1 MPQHW
6 GTEGADVGG
15 NSYYTMGDS
24 LIAMRDAA
32 IESTMHLLGIG
43 GTVSG
48 GFDGGNPPVRVS
60 PLGGHYEGSTM
71 VQGGQVTDPTGQYA
85 ATIPI
90 GPEWPFHDLPSMV
103 EYYDNRINELFQDWW
118 QIPQDRDFEG
128 LIDQC
133 GQGSQLLA
141 SDAQLD
147 PGQGTASPFGANA
160 NLSQISTIQ
169 IQIGRFDG
177 LAMQEFASNYA
188 NRLPIVVDG
197 QDAVACFLW
206 LGAAGEQEIWN
217 RAMQGVA
224 DIAAQGRTA
233 MEQCDDG
240 GGDVSAVL
248 SIAGALASVAGV
260 VPGLGTGVSIGIKL
274 ASTALS
280 TASKFAPKAP
290 ETVPLGADNP
300 IAVLDNIKVALDKLS
315 KQIADEEDDLAE
327 HLTQVQGVVTSQ
339 AASFD
344 IAAPPILDDT
354 NPDHF
359 RTPDDTRVH
368 FGTLRT
374 IARETMPLIAGEIKK
389 AAGQFDVGSSSEPWS
404 RPASIGSG
412 SFGPYFEW
420 SSLRYTLVGILDNT
434 SLEIERAADHLEI
447 VADDFDKTDGQ
458 VRADLEAHAAQIDKE
473 DAPPPV
479 PAGHGGHYP
488 I

>member
-1 MPQHW
+1 
-6 GTEGADVGG
+6 VG
-15 NSYYTMGDS
+15 NSYFTMADS
-24 LIAMRDAA
+24 LNGMRDAA

-43 GTVSG
+43 GSVSG
-48 GFDGGNPPVRVS
+48 GFDGGSPPVRVS
-60 PLGGHYEGSTM
+60 PLGGHYEGSSF
-71 VQGGQVTDPTGQYA
+71 VNGGRVTDPTGQYV

-90 GPEWPFHDLPSMV
+90 GPEWPFRDLPSMV
-103 EYYDNRINELFQDWW
+103 EYYNNAINELFQDWW
-118 QIPQDRDFEG
+118 QIPQDRDFAG
-128 LIDQC
+128 LVAQC
-133 GQGSQLLA
+133 GQGAQLLA
-141 SDAQLD
+141 TDAQLD
-147 PGQGTASPFGANA
+147 PDQGSASPFGANV
-160 NLSQISTIQ
+160 NLSQIATIQ
-169 IQIGRFDG
+169 QQIGRFDG
-177 LAMQEFASNYA
+177 AAMQTFAANYA

-206 LGAAGEQEIWN
+206 LGAAGEQEIWK

-248 SIAGALASVAGV
+248 SIAGALASVVGV
-260 VPGLGTGVSIGIKL
+260 VPGLGTGVSIGVKL

-300 IAVLDNIKVALDKLS
+300 IAVLDNIRGALQKLS
-315 KQIADEEDDLAE
+315 QQIADEEHELGQSM
-327 HLTQVQGVVTSQ
+327 TKVQGLVGSQ

-344 IAAPPILDDT
+344 IAAPPIYDDT
-354 NPDHF
+354 NPGDF
-359 RTPDDTRVH
+359 RTADDTRVH

-374 IARETMPLIAGEIKK
+374 IARETMPLVAGELKK
-389 AAGQFDVGSSSEPWS
+389 AAGQFDAGSSSEPWS
-404 RPASIGSG
+404 RPGGIGSG

-420 SSLRYTLVGILDNT
+420 DSLKATLVGILDNT

-447 VADDFDKTDGQ
+447 VVDDFDKTDAQ
-458 VRADLEAHAAQIDKE
+458 IRADLEAHATQVDQE
-473 DAPPPV
+473 DEVHLA
-479 PAGHGGHYP
+479 PAGGGGHP